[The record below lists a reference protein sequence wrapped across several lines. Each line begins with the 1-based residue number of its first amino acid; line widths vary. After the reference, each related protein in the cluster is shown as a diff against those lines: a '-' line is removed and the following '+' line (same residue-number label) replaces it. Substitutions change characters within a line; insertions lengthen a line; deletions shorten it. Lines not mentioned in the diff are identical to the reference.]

1 MTTTIIEL
9 LRHGEVEG
17 GDIFRGSTD
26 VQLSSKGWEQM
37 LSAIKKSESWDT
49 VISSPL
55 QRCQYFSNELNNQTT
70 ANIMS
75 DKRLQEIDFGDWEGC
90 TGDSILKSDAAL
102 LQRWWDSPT
111 QITPPNG
118 ESFQQFRCRVLE
130 CWQEIINNHQ
140 GKTLLLVTHAGV
152 IRIILMKILGMQ
164 EENLFRLD
172 VAYASLTKIRIHHD
186 ETGDWATLLSHG

>member
-17 GDIFRGSTD
+17 DDIFRGSTD
-26 VQLSSKGWEQM
+26 IQLSDKGWGQM
-37 LSAIKKSESWDT
+37 FSAIENKGGWDT
-49 VISSPL
+49 IISSPL
-55 QRCQYFSNELNNQTT
+55 QRCQHFASELHNQTST
-70 ANIMS
+70 VIIS
-75 DKRLQEIDFGDWEGC
+75 DGHLQEIDFGDWEGC

-102 LQRWWDSPT
+102 LQHWWGNPT

-118 ESFQQFRCRVLE
+118 ESFQRFRCRVLE
-130 CWQEIINNHQ
+130 CWQNIINDHQ
-140 GKTLLLVTHAGV
+140 GEKLLLITHAGV